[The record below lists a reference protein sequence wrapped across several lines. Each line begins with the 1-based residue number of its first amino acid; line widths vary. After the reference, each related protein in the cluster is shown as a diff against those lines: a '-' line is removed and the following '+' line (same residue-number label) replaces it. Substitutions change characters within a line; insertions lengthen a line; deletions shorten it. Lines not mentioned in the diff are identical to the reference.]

1 MKPLSLGVYIDIN
14 LSAIDENKTEIT
26 IQKKEK
32 SVRLINYMQSQR
44 HNNVLN

>member
-26 IQKKEK
+26 IQKK
-32 SVRLINYMQSQR
+32 
-44 HNNVLN
+44 